1 MPKCIN
7 IYWEVYQIKTKDWNS
22 KLLLLIDVSIVRSG
36 WNLVWIYIKWFDKI
50 CPMLYFNKIIKSN
63 IEGLSFYLKAGRM
76 WLVKGFTFNEVNIIS
91 VVKRN
96 GNIVDITTL
105 EDMLLA
111 GS

>member
-63 IEGLSFYLKAGRM
+63 IEGLSFELNAGRM
-76 WLVKGFTFNEVNIIS
+76 WLVKGFTFDEFNIIS

-96 GNIVDITTL
+96 GNIVDSTSL
-105 EDMLLA
+105 GSVFLA

>member
-1 MPKCIN
+1 
-7 IYWEVYQIKTKDWNS
+7 
-22 KLLLLIDVSIVRSG
+22 
-36 WNLVWIYIKWFDKI
+36 
-50 CPMLYFNKIIKSN
+50 MLYFNKIIKSN

-96 GNIVDITTL
+96 GNIIDITTL